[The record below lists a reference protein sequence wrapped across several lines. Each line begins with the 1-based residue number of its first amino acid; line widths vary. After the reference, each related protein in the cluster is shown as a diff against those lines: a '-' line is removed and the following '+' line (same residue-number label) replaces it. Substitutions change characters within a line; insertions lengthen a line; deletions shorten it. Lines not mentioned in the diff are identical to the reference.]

1 MPFPRLLWH
10 SPGCWWRW
18 EWTWGDAPKHL
29 AALCAKP
36 QHPQVLGDPQPQWAH
51 GALGTAGLGRTG
63 HWRWRKQ
70 TFVSGYVLHLHVPH
84 LGHVAQH
91 GEDDEA
97 REEAGE
103 AVHRAG
109 DERVPGRQKAGKRP
123 AAGPSCNT
131 ARPLSQP
138 RTQTG
143 GEMGRKAPAGPG
155 ALLGGAGEPH
165 ARATSRSGCSP
176 VAVVVEVVV
185 TGQSQKDAE
194 SGAQGEENLRSSIHP
209 DLAGEMT
216 LGWRP
221 GRGPTAL
228 CYPPH
233 STGTGPMRVRDA
245 SCPWL
250 LPLPRSSGCPGR
262 RQQLSPGTHTA
273 TG

>member
-1 MPFPRLLWH
+1 MFCC
-10 SPGCWWRW
+10 SPGCSSTALGAWWRW
-18 EWTWGDAPKHL
+18 EWRWGDAPKHL
-29 AALCAKP
+29 AALHAKP
-36 QHPQVLGDPQPQWAH
+36 QHPQVLRDPQPC
-51 GALGTAGLGRTG
+51 RMG
-63 HWRWRKQ
+63 HWSWRRQ
-70 TFVSGYVLHLHVPH
+70 TFISGYVLHLHVPH

-109 DERVPGRQKAGKRP
+109 DERVPGRQKAGRRYP
-123 AAGPSCNT
+123 AAGPSCNAT
-131 ARPLSQP
+131 GSQP
-138 RTQTG
+138 HTQTG
-143 GEMGRKAPAGPG
+143 GEMDRNAPAGPG

-165 ARATSRSGCSP
+165 ARAASRSGCSP

-221 GRGPTAL
+221 GG
-228 CYPPH
+228 
-233 STGTGPMRVRDA
+233 SPMA
-245 SCPWL
+245 P
-250 LPLPRSSGCPGR
+250 
-262 RQQLSPGTHTA
+262 
-273 TG
+273 